1 MLPYLFCCPKM
12 FLERFQADGSIDD
25 VAANTGSMAHE
36 GIEVW
41 HKTKGKLE
49 AAVKAIKASK
59 VKFPSGD
66 VDEATIL
73 LRKYVEREKSNPRG
87 AVLAGNIEFQGTI
100 KIPCSALDQTKQEIW
115 VTGTVDQL
123 REKMPPTKFR
133 PYPHFGVVDHK
144 SGRRY
149 GADML
154 EYYTPQLAV
163 YTLIAAQQLGRDDIG
178 CYITRLQD
186 LKRCDLPFFWEF
198 EFNVADCLRL
208 LTPVQTRIAEIR
220 NAIHSST
227 PGKHC
232 EYCAVKPYPN
242 CVTGHPVELHN
253 ATPTARK
260 PLPLTTA
267 ELFGRK

>member
-1 MLPYLFCCPKM
+1 M
-12 FLERFQADGSIDD
+12 FYERFQADGSIDD
-25 VAANTGSMAHE
+25 VAANTGSMVHA
-36 GIEVW
+36 GIEAY
-41 HKTKGKLE
+41 HKSKGNL
-49 AAVKAIKASK
+49 ASGVKAIAVAK
-59 VKFPSGD
+59 VKYPSGD

-87 AVLAGNIEFQGTI
+87 KALTDNIEFQGTF
-100 KIPCSALDQTKQEIW
+100 KIPCSPLDKTGQEI
-115 VTGTVDQL
+115 VITGTVDML
-123 REKMPPTKFR
+123 REDMPPTKFR
-133 PYPHFGVVDHK
+133 PYRHFGVVDHK

-154 EYYTPQLAV
+154 EYYTPQQAV
-163 YTLIAAQQLGRDDIG
+163 YMLIAAQQLGRDDIG

-186 LKRCDLPFFWEF
+186 LKRCDLPFYWEF
-198 EFNVADCLRL
+198 EFNVSDCLKL

-220 NAIHSST
+220 SGLHSAT

-242 CVTGHPVELHN
+242 CVTGRGPLAVEPQ
-253 ATPTARK
+253 ATATRNI
-260 PLPLTTA
+260 PLTTA